1 MGFFDKAIAQAQ
13 QLAEKAAEKT
23 QEGVKAGQDKL
34 EQAQAKRTADAALRD
49 LGAALY
55 LERTGRGS
63 AETAAAV
70 ASISAQLA
78 QHEAEHGPIEL
89 RPAGVSPA
97 DEGPA
102 VPPTPPPA
110 PVTPTSPPA
119 PVPPPAPPAPPAPA
133 AGFSLDDL

>member
-34 EQAQAKRTADAALRD
+34 EQTQARRTADAALRD

-70 ASISAQLA
+70 ASISAQLV

-89 RPAGVSPA
+89 RPAGASVA
-97 DEGPA
+97 EDGPA
-102 VPPTPPPA
+102 VATTTPPAPATTTPPPA
-110 PVTPTSPPA
+110 PVTP
-119 PVPPPAPPAPPAPA
+119 PAPA
-133 AGFSLDDL
+133 GGFSLDDL